1 MPTSWIDKVLT
12 ATDKAETPRSYIYW
26 AGVMTISAIVAPNVW
41 INREG
46 VYKLSPNLFT
56 MLIGESGLGKGLPIN
71 LSKKLVRM
79 TKTTRV
85 ISGRNTISAILKDL
99 GQTKTEEKNGT
110 PIFKDSR
117 GYIISGEF
125 ATLLQDDKSAITILT
140 ELYDTHY
147 TEDWTNST
155 KTAGIDELKGV
166 NITLFG
172 GSTPEHFNNV
182 IPESDVKGGFVG
194 RILTVF
200 EEERYKINPLAETEL
215 ETQLP
220 YEDLVEWLK
229 TIAMVKGPFHFT
241 KDGKEF
247 WIDWYTEIRTK
258 KVHDPTGAVNRL
270 PDNVLKVAM
279 CLSLSRDVDLRLHKI
294 DLEQAASNCMA
305 LTIDSNRLTGT
316 KGRSE
321 LGAATK
327 MVIASMYRA
336 KGHQIKKFELLRKHY
351 GDFDTYELDRII
363 QTLESAKLAKQTVI
377 DGQIV
382 LTMPKEAAES
392 IKKLMEK

>member
-1 MPTSWIDKVLT
+1 
-12 ATDKAETPRSYIYW
+12 
-26 AGVMTISAIVAPNVW
+26 MTNS
-41 INREG
+41 
-46 VYKLSPNLFT
+46 
-56 MLIGESGLGKGLPIN
+56 
-71 LSKKLVRM
+71 
-79 TKTTRV
+79 TRV
-85 ISGRNTISAILKDL
+85 ISGRNTIQAIIRDL
-99 GQTKTEEKNGT
+99 GQTKTDEKNGT

-125 ATLLQDDKSAITILT
+125 ATLLQDDKAAITILT

-194 RILTVF
+194 RILTIF
-200 EEERYKINPLAETEL
+200 EEERYRINPLEETEL
-215 ETQLP
+215 ETTLP
-220 YEDLVEWLK
+220 YEMLSEWLK
-229 TIAMVKGPFHFT
+229 TIALVKGPFHFT
-241 KDGKEF
+241 ENGKKF
-247 WIDWYTEIRTK
+247 WKEWYTDIRGK

-279 CLSLSRDVDLRLHKI
+279 CLSLSRDVDLRLHQV
-294 DLEQAASNCMA
+294 DLEEATTQCMA

-321 LGAATK
+321 LGPATK
-327 MVIASMYRA
+327 MVISSMFRA
-336 KGHQIKKFELLRKHY
+336 KGHQIKKSDLLRKHY

-363 QTLESAKLAKQTVI
+363 QTLESANLAKQSVVG
-377 DGQIV
+377 GQII
-382 LTMPKEAAES
+382 LTMPPEAVAS
-392 IKKLMEK
+392 IKKFMER